1 MIGNRRYKM
10 KMQENYLE
18 RIPVINNNI
27 IWYVKDN
34 LVVVE
39 IENEGIFNRVFQKFF
54 GKPKTTYIHIDE
66 IGSFVWLLVDGN
78 KNLITIGRLVE
89 EKFDEKSKPLYERL
103 SLYFETLLNGGLIR
117 WGGTKF

>member
-1 MIGNRRYKM
+1 M
-10 KMQENYLE
+10 KIQENYLE

-39 IENEGIFNRVFQKFF
+39 IENKGISNKIFQKFF
-54 GKPKTTYIHIDE
+54 GKPKTTYIHMDE
-66 IGSFVWLLVDGN
+66 IGSFVWLLVDEN
-78 KNLITIGRLVE
+78 KNLRTIGRLIE
-89 EKFDEKSKPLYERL
+89 EKFDEKSKPLYEHL
-103 SLYFETLLNGGLIR
+103 SLYFETLLNEGLIR